1 MVVQIPSYDKS
12 IANHNHNLDWDVAF
26 TPVAELI
33 YDQITTVIGPPIR
46 RGGSWLGP
54 TVDVIWQHAV
64 YRNPC
69 SHLLLY
75 PDNFTECRTIG
86 HIIIGT
92 KLRRNR
98 ALSMYNDDDDSW
110 FFLDATSYFGQ
121 TASERLSM

>member
-1 MVVQIPSYDKS
+1 MPNAEVLD
-12 IANHNHNLDWDVAF
+12 HNHNLDWDVAF

-75 PDNFTECRTIG
+75 PDIFYRMQNYWT
-86 HIIIGT
+86 HYYW
-92 KLRRNR
+92 N
-98 ALSMYNDDDDSW
+98 
-110 FFLDATSYFGQ
+110 
-121 TASERLSM
+121 